1 MKRRKIIL
9 KTVFITLLFALI
21 TFIILYNIGV
31 KISRN
36 MLLDY
41 EYKEY
46 YIYKYDYT
54 KFSWWS
60 DPCNSPP
67 ALSRIWFLP
76 FQKKSLLNKL
86 QKDVCSL
93 LEDFKKSNESSTID
107 YVISDDF
114 KKVIIYVDNPHQI
127 SESPDYIKLK
137 YEVIDRILL
146 YQDLLH
152 GYDSLYFGDI
162 IKLTYI

>member
-1 MKRRKIIL
+1 
-9 KTVFITLLFALI
+9 
-21 TFIILYNIGV
+21 
-31 KISRN
+31 

-46 YIYKYDYT
+46 YVYKYDYT

-86 QKDVCSL
+86 QKDVYSL
-93 LEDFKKSNESSTID
+93 LEDFKKSNESTTID

-114 KKVIIYVDNPHQI
+114 KKVIIYV
-127 SESPDYIKLK
+127 
-137 YEVIDRILL
+137 V
-146 YQDLLH
+146 
-152 GYDSLYFGDI
+152 
-162 IKLTYI
+162 

>member
-1 MKRRKIIL
+1 M
-9 KTVFITLLFALI
+9 
-21 TFIILYNIGV
+21 Y
-31 KISRN
+31 
-36 MLLDY
+36 
-41 EYKEY
+41 
-46 YIYKYDYT
+46 
-54 KFSWWS
+54 
-60 DPCNSPP
+60 
-67 ALSRIWFLP
+67 
-76 FQKKSLLNKL
+76 
-86 QKDVCSL
+86 SL

>member
-1 MKRRKIIL
+1 MKRKIL
-9 KTVFITLLFALI
+9 LRTVFVTLLLALI
-21 TFIILYNIGV
+21 TLIIVYGV
-31 KISRN
+31 GVRISRN
-36 MLLDY
+36 TLLDY
-41 EYKEY
+41 EYREY
-46 YIYKYDYT
+46 YVYKYDYT
-54 KFSWWS
+54 RFSWWS

-67 ALSRIWFLP
+67 ALSRLWFLP

-86 QKDVCSL
+86 QKDVYSL

-114 KKVIIYVDNPHQI
+114 KKVIIYADDPHQI

-152 GYDSLYFGDI
+152 GYDSLYSGDI